1 VSVLVRHWT
10 VVKSGLGF
18 EPEIKIDE
26 SGRRIAV
33 EWYMRSLSEAVRP
46 VRFHLDP
53 GEAL

>member
-1 VSVLVRHWT
+1 MSVLVRHWA

-26 SGRRIAV
+26 SGRRTEV
-33 EWYMRSLSEAVRP
+33 EWYMRSLLEAVRP